1 MKRYSQ
7 FVLNEKSFEDHL
19 KHLQPGDQKDQR
31 DKLAAK
37 ARPEDVHV
45 AQVLP
50 TRVPEK
56 SSNLNTK
63 LNLWCKLS
71 KQKAVFLFGTESTL
85 YLPWCLW
92 DFLSL
97 IQSGSWQGGTFFAQE
112 LRSR

>member
-7 FVLNEKSFEDHL
+7 FVLNDKFFKDHL

-37 ARPEDVHV
+37 ACPEDVHV

-63 LNLWCKLS
+63 LIFWCKLS
-71 KQKAVFLFGTESTL
+71 KQNFQLSALAVFLFSTESSL
-85 YLPWCLW
+85 YLGAYRT
-92 DFLSL
+92 S
-97 IQSGSWQGGTFFAQE
+97 
-112 LRSR
+112 

>member
-7 FVLNEKSFEDHL
+7 FVLNYKFFKDHL
-19 KHLQPGDQKDQR
+19 EHLQPGDQKDQR

-37 ARPEDVHV
+37 ACPEDVHV

-63 LNLWCKLS
+63 LILWCKLS

-85 YLPWCLW
+85 YL
-92 DFLSL
+92 
-97 IQSGSWQGGTFFAQE
+97 GAYGT
-112 LRSR
+112 S